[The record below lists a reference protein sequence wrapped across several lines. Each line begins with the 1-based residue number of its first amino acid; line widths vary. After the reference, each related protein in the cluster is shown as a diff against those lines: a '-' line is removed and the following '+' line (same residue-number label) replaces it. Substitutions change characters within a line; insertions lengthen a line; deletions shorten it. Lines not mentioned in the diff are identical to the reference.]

1 MPQTTP
7 LCPYFGECGGC
18 TAQHIS
24 YQVQIENKKNVVAN
38 ALKKNNIE
46 YDKEIQVFAGN
57 EYNYRNRMDFIFS
70 FQGPA
75 LRKKDKFNKFVPI
88 KRCEISNEK
97 INSLLTEVW
106 DWFEAEKNKTNAD
119 ASKNNAADNNHS
131 INLATFDIN
140 KFTGCLKYVVIRAPE
155 NLDSTNSASSTISFV
170 LNSDSPKLA
179 EHIEA
184 IKKFSETC
192 SAKNVVIAKVE
203 RTKDESISRDC
214 FAVKGTTDI
223 EESLNGKKI
232 LFSSQSFF
240 QNNTK
245 MAEKMIAYCKDAV
258 KKYADKYTVLVD
270 LYGGSGTFGIS
281 LADLFYKCYI
291 IDNDTLNI
299 SCAKENI
306 AANNIKN
313 TEATCADA
321 TSLQIN
327 FSDAVVITD
336 PPRSGMDQ
344 KAIKKLLQL
353 MPKAIIYISCN
364 PQELAKELK
373 FFKKHY
379 SLESIS
385 VFDLFPQTVHVEAV
399 AELKRRE

>member
-1 MPQTTP
+1 L
-7 LCPYFGECGGC
+7 LC
-18 TAQHIS
+18 
-24 YQVQIENKKNVVAN
+24 
-38 ALKKNNIE
+38 
-46 YDKEIQVFAGN
+46 
-57 EYNYRNRMDFIFS
+57 
-70 FQGPA
+70 
-75 LRKKDKFNKFVPI
+75 
-88 KRCEISNEK
+88 
-97 INSLLTEVW
+97 
-106 DWFEAEKNKTNAD
+106 
-119 ASKNNAADNNHS
+119 
-131 INLATFDIN
+131 
-140 KFTGCLKYVVIRAPE
+140 
-155 NLDSTNSASSTISFV
+155 
-170 LNSDSPKLA
+170 
-179 EHIEA
+179 
-184 IKKFSETC
+184 
-192 SAKNVVIAKVE
+192 
-203 RTKDESISRDC
+203 
-214 FAVKGTTDI
+214 
-223 EESLNGKKI
+223 SLNGKKI

>member
-1 MPQTTP
+1 MEQVTP

-24 YQVQIENKKNVVAN
+24 YTTQVENKKNVVVN

-46 YDKEIQVFAGN
+46 YDKEIQLFTGN

-97 INSLLTEVW
+97 INSLLKEVS
-106 DWFEAEKNKTNAD
+106 DWFEAEKNYMKDGATSSLD
-119 ASKNNAADNNHS
+119 
-131 INLATFDIN
+131 TFDIN

-155 NLDSTNSASSTISFV
+155 NSDSTTISFV
-170 LNSDSPKLA
+170 LNSNSLKLA
-179 EHIEA
+179 EHTEQ
-184 IKKFSETC
+184 IKKFSEIC
-192 SAKNVVIAKVE
+192 SAKNVVIAKVD
-203 RTKDESISRDC
+203 RTTDESISRDC
-214 FAVKGTTDI
+214 FAVKGSTSM

-232 LFSSQSFF
+232 IYSSQSFF
-240 QNNTK
+240 QNNMK
-245 MAEKMIAYCKDAV
+245 MAEKMISYCRDAV

-299 SCAKENI
+299 NCAKENI
-306 AANNIKN
+306 AANKIIN

-321 TSLQIN
+321 TSLSIN

-336 PPRSGMDQ
+336 PPRSGMNQ

-379 SLESIS
+379 TLESIS
-385 VFDLFPQTVHVEAV
+385 VFDLFPQTTHIEAV
-399 AELKRRE
+399 AELRRR

>member
-1 MPQTTP
+1 MEQVKP
-7 LCPYFGECGGC
+7 LCQYFRECGGC

-24 YQVQIENKKNVVAN
+24 YKVQIENKKNVVAN
-38 ALKKNNIE
+38 ALKKNSIG
-46 YDKEIQVFAGN
+46 YSKEIQLFADN

-88 KRCEISNEK
+88 ARCEISNSK
-97 INSLLTEVW
+97 INALLTEIMQW
-106 DWFEAEKNKTNAD
+106 YEANKTNL
-119 ASKNNAADNNHS
+119 SS
-131 INLATFDIN
+131 FDIN

-155 NLDSTNSASSTISFV
+155 NTDSTTISFV

-179 EHIEA
+179 EHTEI
-184 IKKFSETC
+184 IRKFSETC
-192 SAKNVVIAKVE
+192 SAKNIIIAKVE
-203 RTKDESISRDC
+203 RTKDESISQDC
-214 FAVKGTTDI
+214 FAVKGTTSM

-232 LFSSQSFF
+232 IFSSQSFF
-240 QNNTK
+240 QNNTL
-245 MAEKMIAYCKDAV
+245 MAEKMISYCREAV
-258 KKYADKYTVLVD
+258 KKYADKYTVLID

-306 AANNIKN
+306 AANSIVN
-313 TEATCADA
+313 TEATCTDA
-321 TSLQIN
+321 SSLDIN

-344 KAIKKLLQL
+344 KAIKKLIQL
-353 MPKAIIYISCN
+353 MPKAILYISCN
-364 PQELAKELK
+364 PQQLAKELRSFNK
-373 FFKKHY
+373 Y
-379 SLESIS
+379 YTLESIS
-385 VFDLFPQTVHVEAV
+385 VFDLFPQTVHVEAA
-399 AELKRRE
+399 AELRRIR

>member
-1 MPQTTP
+1 MEPTTP

-24 YQVQIENKKNVVAN
+24 YQIQTENKKNVVAN

-46 YDKEIQVFAGN
+46 YSKEIQLFTGK

-97 INSLLTEVW
+97 INLLLTEVW
-106 DWFEAEKNKTNAD
+106 QWFDAQKNSLKEG
-119 ASKNNAADNNHS
+119 SLS
-131 INLATFDIN
+131 SLATFDIN

-155 NLDSTNSASSTISFV
+155 NSCSANSCSTAISFV

-179 EHIEA
+179 EHTEA
-184 IKKFSETC
+184 IRKFSEN
-192 SAKNVVIAKVE
+192 SIANNVIIAKVE
-203 RTKDESISRDC
+203 RATDESISREC
-214 FAVKGTTDI
+214 FAVKGTTNI
-223 EESLNGKKI
+223 EEILNNKKI
-232 LFSSQSFF
+232 IYSSQSFF
-240 QNNTK
+240 QNNTL
-245 MAEKMIAYCKDAV
+245 MAEKMIAYCKEIV
-258 KKYADKYTVLVD
+258 KKYADKYTVLID

-281 LADLFYKCYI
+281 LGELFYKCYI
-291 IDNDTLNI
+291 IDNDALNI

-306 AANNIKN
+306 AANSISN

-321 TSLQIN
+321 ASLSVN

-336 PPRSGMDQ
+336 PPRSGMGQ

-353 MPKAIIYISCN
+353 MPKALIYISCN

-373 FFKKHY
+373 YFKKY
-379 SLESIS
+379 YDLESIS
-385 VFDLFPQTVHVEAV
+385 VFDLFPQTIHIEAV
-399 AELKRRE
+399 AELRRRE

>member
-1 MPQTTP
+1 MQPTTP

-18 TAQHIS
+18 TAQHIP
-24 YQVQIENKKNVVAN
+24 YQIQVDNKKNVVVN

-46 YDKEIQVFAGN
+46 YSKEIKLFTGK
-57 EYNYRNRMDFIFS
+57 EYTYRNRMDFIFS

-97 INSLLTEVW
+97 INSLLTEVR
-106 DWFEAEKNKTNAD
+106 DWFDAQKNSLKED
-119 ASKNNAADNNHS
+119 SPS
-131 INLATFDIN
+131 SLATFDIN

-155 NLDSTNSASSTISFV
+155 NNDSTNLGSVNTSSTNSNSATISFV
-170 LNSDSPKLA
+170 LNSDFPRLT
-179 EHIEA
+179 EHTEA
-184 IKKFSETC
+184 IKKFSDSC
-192 SAKNVVIAKVE
+192 SAKNVVIAKVD
-203 RTKDESISRDC
+203 RATDESISRDC
-214 FAVKGTTDI
+214 FAVKGTTNM
-223 EESLNGKKI
+223 EEILDNKKI
-232 LFSSQSFF
+232 IYSSQSFF
-240 QNNTK
+240 QNNTL
-245 MAEKMIAYCKDAV
+245 MAEKMIAYCKEIA

-299 SCAKENI
+299 NCAKENI
-306 AANNIKN
+306 AANNILN
-313 TEATCADA
+313 TQATCADA
-321 TSLQIN
+321 TSLSIN

-373 FFKKHY
+373 YFKKHY

-385 VFDLFPQTVHVEAV
+385 VFDLFPQTTHIEAV
-399 AELKRRE
+399 AELRRR

>member
-1 MPQTTP
+1 MEQVTP

-24 YQVQIENKKNVVAN
+24 YTTQVENKKNVVVN

-46 YDKEIQVFAGN
+46 YDKEIQLFTGN

-97 INSLLTEVW
+97 INSLLKEVS
-106 DWFEAEKNKTNAD
+106 DWFEAEKNYMKDGATSSLD
-119 ASKNNAADNNHS
+119 
-131 INLATFDIN
+131 TFDIN

-155 NLDSTNSASSTISFV
+155 NSDSTTISFV
-170 LNSDSPKLA
+170 LNSNSLKLA
-179 EHIEA
+179 EHTEQ
-184 IKKFSETC
+184 IKKFSEIC
-192 SAKNVVIAKVE
+192 SAKNVVIAKVD
-203 RTKDESISRDC
+203 RTTDESISRDC
-214 FAVKGTTDI
+214 FAVKGSTSM

-232 LFSSQSFF
+232 IYSSQSFF
-240 QNNTK
+240 QNNMK
-245 MAEKMIAYCKDAV
+245 MAEKMISYCRDAV

-291 IDNDTLNI
+291 IDNICRNI
-299 SCAKENI
+299 NCAKENI
-306 AANNIKN
+306 AANKIIN

-321 TSLQIN
+321 TSLSIN

-336 PPRSGMDQ
+336 PPRSGMNQ

-379 SLESIS
+379 TLESIS
-385 VFDLFPQTVHVEAV
+385 VFDLFPQTTHIEAV
-399 AELKRRE
+399 AELRRR